1 MELSIVNLIPV
12 DTLNFPV
19 SEEEDEDFSSAYNSK
34 WLICP
39 WFVCFHN
46 HFVSVIM
53 FWYDSMSSKSKTISH
68 LCEKQYAHYMPLKGL
83 ILPDELYH
91 ILTKGNTYFPVI
103 VSSKKVIGYH

>member
-1 MELSIVNLIPV
+1 
-12 DTLNFPV
+12 
-19 SEEEDEDFSSAYNSK
+19 
-34 WLICP
+34 
-39 WFVCFHN
+39 
-46 HFVSVIM
+46 
-53 FWYDSMSSKSKTISH
+53 MSSKSKTISH